1 MARRK
6 IDELTRE
13 EKRERRAKQRRW
25 SAERR
30 DRERAKGLCSK
41 CGKPVDRWG
50 TRCRTCAPLVPT
62 REPMSP
68 NKVTPVKLTVEQL
81 HLILAASKS
90 LTTTSY
96 RELHYRVALALR
108 DRGHWNEMIEAA
120 LVEGPSEAGA
130 TK

>member
-1 MARRK
+1 
-6 IDELTRE
+6 
-13 EKRERRAKQRRW
+13 
-25 SAERR
+25 
-30 DRERAKGLCSK
+30 
-41 CGKPVDRWG
+41 
-50 TRCRTCAPLVPT
+50 
-62 REPMSP
+62 MSP

-90 LTTTSY
+90 LTLTTTSY

-120 LVEGPSEAGA
+120 LVEGPPEAGA